1 MTKHALGHA
10 SVDFLAKLAERLKTE
25 SGFHF
30 DTVADVPE
38 RLLSMWRVEKV
49 WADEDATFHFYGY
62 DHGGSCGRV
71 STAILSFDPSTMA
84 GKTES
89 GRIYHLIGKPGFCDD
104 ADYVMTNWFSR
115 FRHEDGTDEFIRKY
129 KAQKT

>member
-1 MTKHALGHA
+1 MIKHGLDRA
-10 SVDFLAKLAERLKTE
+10 SVDFLAKLAKRLKAE

-30 DTVADVPE
+30 DTVTDVPE
-38 RLLSMWRVEKV
+38 RLMSMWRVEKV
-49 WADEDATFHFYGY
+49 WADEDVTFHFYGY

-71 STAILSFDPSTMA
+71 STAILSFDPSTMT

-115 FRHEDGTDEFIRKY
+115 FRHEDGTDEFIRKCM
-129 KAQKT
+129 AQKT